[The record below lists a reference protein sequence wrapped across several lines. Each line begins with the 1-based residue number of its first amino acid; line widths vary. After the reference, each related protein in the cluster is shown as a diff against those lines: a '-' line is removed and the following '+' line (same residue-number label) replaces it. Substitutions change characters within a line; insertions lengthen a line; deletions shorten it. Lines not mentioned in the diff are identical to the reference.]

1 MANADIDRLT
11 TVLYHTSL
19 NHLDKDVLID
29 RYFQILTEIT
39 INLGDIL
46 NNYDD
51 DKIKYDR
58 REDIDNQIRN
68 KYIPTSET
76 IQKLAVKFTN
86 FKLINYFFHVIRNRR
101 LKGGRNT
108 TGGLIESERVIIL
121 KKI

>member
-68 KYIPTSET
+68 KFWERPFEDEWDVDIET
-76 IQKLAVKFTN
+76 MALQMAQLLKWKKLVKEEM
-86 FKLINYFFHVIRNRR
+86 K
-101 LKGGRNT
+101 
-108 TGGLIESERVIIL
+108 
-121 KKI
+121 